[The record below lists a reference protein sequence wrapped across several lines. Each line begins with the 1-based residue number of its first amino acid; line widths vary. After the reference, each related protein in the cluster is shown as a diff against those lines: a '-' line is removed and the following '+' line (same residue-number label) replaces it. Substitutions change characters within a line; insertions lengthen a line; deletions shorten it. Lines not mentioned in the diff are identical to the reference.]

1 MKVIRGLKHLKRPS
15 RGSCV
20 AIGVFDGVHIGHQK
34 IIKAVV
40 QAAREKGLASIVL
53 TFDPHPSRILR
64 PDSKTPSLISLDHRI
79 KLIEKLGADILIVL
93 KFTKAFA
100 SMPAEKFVKNILINK
115 LGAREIVVGENFY
128 FGRGGGSGA
137 RALTSLRASPEG
149 ERSNLKKRL
158 LRRPFRPIRNDG
170 RLQVNVIEPVKI
182 AGSIV
187 SSSRIRKLI
196 IEGILREAEIL
207 LGRPV
212 SVLGTV
218 VSGARI
224 GRCLGYP
231 TANINPHHEVI
242 PPSGVYAVK
251 AGIDGRLYGGVLNIG
266 TKPTFYAP
274 RDMEPAIEV
283 NIFGFNKHIYGRD
296 IEVRFV
302 KKLRDEIRF
311 RKIEDLVAQIRKDTA
326 LARKIL
332 KGV

>member
-1 MKVIRGLKHLKRPS
+1 MKVIRVSKSKFKLMRIIRGLKHPKLPAS
-15 RGSCV
+15 GSCV

-40 QAAREKGLASIVL
+40 RAAKEKGLASIVL
-53 TFDPHPSRILR
+53 TFDPHPSKILR

-79 KLIEKLGADILIVL
+79 KLIEKLGVDILIVL

-115 LGAREIVVGENFY
+115 LGAREIIVGENFY
-128 FGRGGGSGA
+128 FGSGGGSGA
-137 RALTSLRASPEG
+137 KLLKKLSSLRGPKG
-149 ERSNLKKRL
+149 RSNLKA
-158 LRRPFRPIRNDG
+158 FH
-170 RLQVNVIEPVKI
+170 VEVIAPVKI

-196 IEGILREAEIL
+196 IEGRLREAEIL

-224 GRCLGYP
+224 GRRLGYP

-251 AGIDGRLYGGVLNIG
+251 AKAGGGLYGGVLNIG
-266 TKPTFYAP
+266 RKPTFFAP

-296 IEVRFV
+296 IEVQFV

-311 RKIEDLVAQIRKDTA
+311 SKIEDLVAQIKKDTL
-326 LARKIL
+326 LARKML
-332 KGV
+332 QK